1 MEREK
6 ALSIYVHIPFCVKK
20 CDYCDFLSG
29 AASEKTR
36 QAYVEALCREIE
48 KEAAIYSDYQVKTVF
63 FGGGTPTVLAAEQL
77 ERILCKLKDCF
88 SDFSFEE
95 QEISLEC
102 NPGTAGEESLKKL
115 RKAGFNRLSIGL
127 QSAQEDELKALG
139 RIHSWE
145 DFLRTYYLARE
156 AGFHNINV
164 DIMSALPGQRREGYR
179 DTLEKVLGLSPEHIS
194 AYSLMIEEGTP
205 FYERYAEADR
215 QRRLDG
221 EDKKHL
227 LPSEEEERR
236 MYELTGDM
244 LKKHGYERYEISN
257 YAKPGYA
264 CRHNLVYWKRGNYL
278 GLGLGAASLI
288 DNCRF
293 AKTRVLTEYLEQF
306 GNVMSTHK
314 KEKDAPEEAPFHRD
328 VSRLSRK
335 EQMEEFLFLGLR
347 LTEGISRREFENCF
361 HIAIE
366 EIYGEVLE
374 KLKKQK
380 LLAVKGDSIRLTEF
394 GVDISNVVLAEFLL

>member
-6 ALSIYVHIPFCVKK
+6 ALSLYVHIPFCVKK
-20 CDYCDFLSG
+20 CDYCDFLSE
-29 AASEKTR
+29 AAPERTR
-36 QAYVEALCREIE
+36 EAYVEALCREIE
-48 KEAAIYSDYQVKTVF
+48 KEAAIYSDYRIKTVF
-63 FGGGTPTVLAAEQL
+63 FGGGTPTVLTAEQL
-77 ERILCKLKDCF
+77 ERILCKLKSCF
-88 SDFSFEE
+88 SDFSFEDK
-95 QEISLEC
+95 EISLEC

-127 QSAQEDELKALG
+127 QSAQENELKALG
-139 RIHSWE
+139 RIHGWE
-145 DFLRTYYLARE
+145 DFLKTYRLARE

-164 DIMSALPGQRREGYR
+164 DIMSALPGQRGEGYR

-236 MYELTGDM
+236 MYEMTGDM

-278 GLGLGAASLI
+278 GLGLGAASFV

-293 AKTRVLTEYLEQF
+293 TKTRVLAEYLEQF
-306 GNVMSTHK
+306 KYVMSTQK
-314 KEKDAPEEAPFHRD
+314 KEKDTPEEALFHRD

-347 LTEGISRREFENCF
+347 LTEGISRREFESCF

-374 KLKKQK
+374 KLEKQR
-380 LLAVKGDSIRLTEF
+380 LLAVKGDNIRLTEF
-394 GVDISNVVLAEFLL
+394 GVDISNVVLTEFLL